1 MQHMPYIPALATIPP
16 KLPPLERAFAILER
30 ASDKGFKWPSA
41 EFVLKKINEEWAET
55 KEAHAEGDNAHLA
68 EEIGDVLSATVNLA
82 RFVGVKVEA
91 LSLAPAPIGRDEAIT
106 QVEEALHAAGQ
117 ILEQDGDMHAPMQ
130 QAISAIAAL
139 AHGEGLDAGACL
151 TATNG
156 KFVKRFG
163 AVEKELHI
171 QGRRMEDTP
180 LKEMIGLWN
189 AQKDE
194 PAQLRGR

>member
-16 KLPPLERAFAILER
+16 KLPPLERAFAILQC

-68 EEIGDVLSATVNLA
+68 GEIGDVLSATVNLA

-91 LSLAPAPIGRDEAIT
+91 LSLAPVPIGRDEAIT
-106 QVEEALHAAGQ
+106 QVEEALHVAGQ
-117 ILEQDGDMHAPMQ
+117 ILQQGGDMHASMQ

-139 AHGEGLDAGACL
+139 AHGACL
-151 TATNG
+151 TATNE

-163 AVEKELHI
+163 AVEKELHA

-194 PAQLRGR
+194 PALVRGR